1 MALIGKIRS
10 NMWIVFVIIALA
22 TLSFILMDAQG
33 PGGGGAVSDT
43 TMGIVNGKKIDFKDF
58 DLTDRVLFNNSAQE
72 PLMRRAGLWDYFVN
86 KTIVEDEAEELGM
99 SVGKNELMELQFGQ
113 SLSPIIF
120 QNYRTPN
127 GQVDIAQLTQ
137 IKNAIEANSPDL
149 TPQFRQY
156 WAEQEKQVISTQ
168 LQTKINTMVQ
178 KGLYTPTWMAEET
191 FKMQN
196 TSVDIEV
203 VKIPFDEIDGSG
215 VDVTDSDINAY
226 IKENSQDYE
235 RKEEER
241 VVQYVTIDVAPNKR
255 DSIYWREEMDKM
267 IANFRTTDND
277 SIYAFSNN
285 GTYQNYFLKSEELQ
299 EQIRDVIP
307 TMTEGEVYGPYISL
321 RNLQA
326 VKLIERKVIPDSVD
340 ASHILI
346 RVTENNPT
354 QLIRANTL
362 VDSIMDAVNKGS
374 SFDNLASD
382 FSEDVTNSANGG
394 DLGTFT
400 QGAMVPAFND
410 VCFISGREG
419 GLYKVRTQFG
429 VHLLRINDKIYNNR
443 TPKHKIAYINVPVI
457 PTKETQDAMYT
468 NMIDLVGEYSYLDG
482 MTEKVNS
489 TANLEMKE
497 SNALKANDY
506 SIDLLGPGNVTR
518 DIVKYAFSSDTE
530 IGDLS
535 HDIYTYT
542 DDELYY
548 NRRYVAAG
556 LAKILPPGLAKA
568 DDVRADIE
576 AAVMN
581 NKKAKAYISGLSGNG
596 FDVIATNANI
606 EIDTIL
612 NASLNSVFV
621 AGLGNEPKV
630 MGAASQLAAGST
642 SSPILGNSGV
652 FVVRKIKNSDAG
664 EPSGLVGLKSSLS
677 SQAKAAKDFKLI
689 NALRE
694 KSTIKDNR
702 ATFY

>member
-10 NMWIVFVIIALA
+10 NMWVVFVIIALA

-33 PGGGGAVSDT
+33 PGGGAVSDT
-43 TMGIVNGKKIDFKDF
+43 TLGVVNGKKIDFKEF

-86 KTIVEDEAEELGM
+86 KSIVEDEAEEIGM
-99 SVGKNELMELQFGQ
+99 SVGKNELLELQFGQ

-120 QNYRTPN
+120 QNYRTPT
-127 GQVDIAQLTQ
+127 GQVDLAQLTQ
-137 IKNAIEANSPDL
+137 IKNAIQSNSPDL

-168 LQTKINTMVQ
+168 LQTKLNTMVQ
-178 KGLYTPTWMAEET
+178 KGLYTPTWMAEEV

-203 VKIPFDEIDGSG
+203 VKIPFDDIDGTG
-215 VDVTDSDINAY
+215 IEVSDADLNAH
-226 IKENSQDYE
+226 IKENSSDFE
-235 RKEEER
+235 RKKEER
-241 VVQYVTIDVAPNKR
+241 IIQYVTIDVNPNNL
-255 DSIYWREEMDKM
+255 DSVYWRGEMDKM

-277 SIYAFSNN
+277 SIFAFSNN
-285 GTYQNYFLKSEELQ
+285 GSYQNYFLRSEELQ
-299 EQIRDVIP
+299 EQIRDIVP
-307 TMTEGEVYGPYISL
+307 TMSIGEIYGPYISL
-321 RNLQA
+321 RNLQTA
-326 VKLIERKVIPDSVD
+326 KLIDRKVIPDSVN

-346 RVTENNPT
+346 RVENNNVT
-354 QLIRANTL
+354 QLERANSL
-362 VDSIMDAVNKGS
+362 VDSLMDAINRGS

-382 FSEDVTNSANGG
+382 FSEDATNSANGG

-419 GLYKVRTQFG
+419 GLYKVQTQFG
-429 VHLLRINDKIYNNR
+429 VHLLKINERIFNSR
-443 TPKHKIAYINVPVI
+443 EPKHKIAYINIPII
-457 PTKETQDAMYT
+457 PTKETQDANFT

-482 MTEKVNS
+482 LAEKVNN
-489 TANLEMKE
+489 TANLELSE
-497 SNALKANDY
+497 SNAVKVNDY

-518 DIVKYAFSSDTE
+518 DIIKYAFNPDTE

-535 HDIYTYT
+535 PDVYTYT
-542 DDELYY
+542 DDQFYY

-556 LAKILPPGLAKA
+556 LSKILPPGLAEA
-568 DDVRADIE
+568 DDVRGDIE
-576 AAVMN
+576 TTVL
-581 NKKAKAYISGLSGNG
+581 NKKKARAYIGDLSGKS
-596 FDVIATNANI
+596 FEEVASTSNI

-612 NASLNSVFV
+612 NASLNSIFV

-630 MGAASQLAAGST
+630 MGAAAQLASGST

-652 FVVRKIKNSDAG
+652 FVIRKIKESAPV
-664 EPSGLVGLKSSLS
+664 EPSGLVSLKSSIS
-677 SQAKAAKDFKLI
+677 SQAKAAKDFKLV

-702 ATFY
+702 STFY